1 MTVTVR
7 RAWEIWLVQSV
18 HECFPPLHFEKP
30 QALQQLWDMIQC
42 IILCTI
48 PTRKAWLARYRDSW
62 SQLADKYTI
71 PLLPLAWHTRCQR
84 QNDRIKWIRRF
95 CEFCRGRRE
104 DHVQRLQQEHQES
117 SQNVRK
123 YVSSG
128 FSGYS
133 SHVSS
138 RQVENVSG
146 GQCKVPHSD
155 YPKNVETICER
166 TLAKGGIEPTN
177 KMTENNTE
185 LLATPAGCAMLR
197 LRVEWYVFVGQLWIS
212 WPGTEHW
219 SIHFWK
225 GLSIE

>member
-7 RAWEIWLVQSV
+7 RAWEICLVQSV
-18 HECFPPLHFEKP
+18 HECFSPLHFEKP

-48 PTRKAWLARYRDSW
+48 PTRKARLARYRASW
-62 SQLADKYTI
+62 STAGRRIYTT

-84 QNDRIKWIRRF
+84 QNDRIKWIRGF

-128 FSGYS
+128 LVENS

-146 GQCKVPHSD
+146 GQYKVPHSD
-155 YPKNVETICER
+155 YPKNVKTICKR
-166 TLAKGGIEPTN
+166 TLDKGGIEPTN
-177 KMTENNTE
+177 
-185 LLATPAGCAMLR
+185 
-197 LRVEWYVFVGQLWIS
+197 
-212 WPGTEHW
+212 
-219 SIHFWK
+219 
-225 GLSIE
+225 

>member
-18 HECFPPLHFEKP
+18 HECFSPLHFEKP

-48 PTRKAWLARYRDSW
+48 PTRKARLARYRASW
-62 SQLADKYTI
+62 STAGRRIYTT

-84 QNDRIKWIRRF
+84 QNDRIKWTRGF

-128 FSGYS
+128 FSGKFQPRELS
-133 SHVSS
+133 ASWK
-138 RQVENVSG
+138 RFG
-146 GQCKVPHSD
+146 
-155 YPKNVETICER
+155 R
-166 TLAKGGIEPTN
+166 TVQSPTFRCCC
-177 KMTENNTE
+177 TT
-185 LLATPAGCAMLR
+185 LR
-197 LRVEWYVFVGQLWIS
+197 LSKKRQNNLW
-212 WPGTEHW
+212 
-219 SIHFWK
+219 K
-225 GLSIE
+225 NARKR